1 MSSATAR
8 AWFSACP
15 RAAVLVDGE
24 RGVSSSLLNSDEMAA
39 SDLGPERQKLSLID
53 RRVQRIANAR
63 SVTLGLAAT
72 FLALAFTGAVV
83 IRIADSDNFPSLGLA
98 VWWALQ
104 TFTTVGYGD
113 IVPTTKVGQ
122 IVGGLEM
129 VTGISFIAFLVA
141 GVTSTVIQR
150 GEASAEV
157 AKHEQ
162 REQEFREVVDALVQ
176 MREAINDIDDRLKKI
191 ESRLA
196 S

>member
-1 MSSATAR
+1 MA
-8 AWFSACP
+8 
-15 RAAVLVDGE
+15 
-24 RGVSSSLLNSDEMAA
+24 AA
-39 SDLGPERQKLSLID
+39 SDLDPETRKPSLID

-72 FLALAFTGAVV
+72 FVALAFVGAVV
-83 IRIADSDNFPSLGLA
+83 IRIADSDNFPSFGLA
-98 VWWALQ
+98 LWWALQ

-129 VTGISFIAFLVA
+129 VVGISFIAFLVA

-150 GEASAEV
+150 VEASAEERKQ
-157 AKHEQ
+157 AR
-162 REQEFREVVDALVQ
+162 REQEFQSVADALGQ
-176 MREAINDIDDRLKKI
+176 MREAIDGLDDRLKGI